1 MEERIQPMR
10 YRRVTIPGATYFFTV
25 NLYNRKSNLL
35 IKEVDLLRTIFRRIG
50 HLHPFVIDAI
60 VILPDH
66 LHAIFTLPENDSN
79 YSLRWNLIKGFFSK
93 EIQTQERI
101 TASRKNKNERG
112 IWQRRFWEHL
122 IRNEQDLKNHIDY
135 IHYNPV
141 KHGYVQQP
149 DEWKYSSIYQYI
161 KNELLSPNWTC
172 AEIAELYHD

>member
-25 NLYNRKSNLL
+25 NLCNRKSNLL
-35 IKEVDLLRTIFRRIG
+35 IKEVDLLRAIFRRIC
-50 HLHPFVIDAI
+50 HLHPFIIDAI

-93 EIQTQERI
+93 EIQTQESI